1 MATVPKDLEI
11 ALGLRL
17 LSAWQAVY
25 EISGGRVGHRLGST
39 RMLLLRTRGRRTG
52 RTRTAALLYVEA
64 DEGLAVIG
72 SKGGADTDPAWFLNL
87 KHTPEVEVQ
96 VGRERWPALAREA
109 SGEERH
115 RLWRQAVRIWPHYE
129 RYQARTA
136 RTIPVVVLNPTA
148 RAA

>member
-1 MATVPKDLEI
+1 MATVPKHVEI

-25 EISGGRVGHRLGST
+25 EVSGGRVGHRLGST
-39 RMLLLRTRGRRTG
+39 RMLLLRTRGRRTR

-64 DEGLAVIG
+64 GDGVAVIG
-72 SKGGADTDPAWFLNL
+72 SKGGADAPPAWFLNL

-109 SGEERH
+109 GGKERE
-115 RLWRQAVRIWPHYE
+115 RLWARAVRAWPQYE

-136 RTIPVVVLNPTA
+136 RRIPVVVLERRPPA
-148 RAA
+148 